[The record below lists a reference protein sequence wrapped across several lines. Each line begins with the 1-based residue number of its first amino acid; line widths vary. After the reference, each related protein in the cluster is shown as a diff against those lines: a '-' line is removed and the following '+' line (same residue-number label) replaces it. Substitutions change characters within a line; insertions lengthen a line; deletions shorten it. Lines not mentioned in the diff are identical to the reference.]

1 MSFTS
6 VGKLKV
12 DLVFMPHCLVKED
25 NSIMDESRVFGM
37 DFNFLVIKILGRIY
51 KLLHESRV

>member
-37 DFNFLVIKILGRIY
+37 DFNFGF
-51 KLLHESRV
+51 